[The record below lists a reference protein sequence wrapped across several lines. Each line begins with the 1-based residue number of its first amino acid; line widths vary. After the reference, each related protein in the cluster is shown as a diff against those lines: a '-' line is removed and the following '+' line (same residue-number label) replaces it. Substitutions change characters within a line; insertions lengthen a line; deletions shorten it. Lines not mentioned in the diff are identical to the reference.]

1 MQYDVLDALTLV
13 KSLGVNYPIIN
24 MLECTPTR
32 LITLVVSEHQLKAAC
47 GILENFGA
55 PLIGEFMRPS
65 QISQVLCETNSECVL
80 FPFSPTRKGKEL
92 VQFIA
97 AAVQMGSV
105 GNVKL
110 RALPVLISDTQIQ
123 GCDTESLFIIYL
135 PGALSSIHIPLV
147 NVVPPDEQIE
157 VVDDKIRDLDL
168 AGKCAEEKALMTAAC
183 FLYPSLRNAGKA
195 DEFKQMLKLAS
206 NLVEQEDNNR
216 DPYEAA
222 ELFIEELYLWQER
235 TQFQDVYPL
244 PNLEMSIVSRID
256 NILLYSDRYIY
267 VMDKLFGQ
275 ICQAL
280 LGIFSVDVLKAALTE
295 AGIIYPENTKT
306 YTAKVGYR
314 NIAGE
319 YKRERMIRFRREK
332 LNRAG
337 DMDFVELCKN
347 QRGGQGSAD

>member
-13 KSLGVNYPIIN
+13 KSLGVNYPIIS
-24 MLECTPTR
+24 MIECTPTR

-55 PLIGEFMRPS
+55 PLIGEFMTPS

-92 VQFIA
+92 VRFIA
-97 AAVQMGSV
+97 AAVQMGSI
-105 GNVKL
+105 GNMKL
-110 RALPVLISDTQIQ
+110 RALPVLISDTEIQ
-123 GCDTESLFIIYL
+123 GCDIDNLFVIYL
-135 PGALSSIHIPLV
+135 RGDLSAIHISL
-147 NVVPPDEQIE
+147 NEIVPPDEQLE
-157 VVDDKIRDLDL
+157 VVFDKIRDHLTI
-168 AGKCAEEKALMTAAC
+168 KNTEEKALMISAC
-183 FLYPSLRNAGKA
+183 FLYPYLKKEGKVHK
-195 DEFKQMLKLAS
+195 FMQMLEIAS
-206 NLVEQEDNNR
+206 ALVEQEDNNR

-267 VMDKLFGQ
+267 VKDKLFEQ

-280 LGIFSVDVLKAALTE
+280 LSIFSADVLKAALTE
-295 AGIIYPENTKT
+295 AGIMYPESAKT

-337 DMDFVELCKN
+337 DMDFVELCQN
-347 QRGGQGSAD
+347 QKGGQGSAD

>member
-47 GILENFGA
+47 GILKNFGA
-55 PLIGEFMRPS
+55 PLIGEFMTPS
-65 QISQVLCETNSECVL
+65 QISQVLCEICEGVL

-92 VQFIA
+92 VRFIA
-97 AAVQMGSV
+97 AAVQMGSI
-105 GNVKL
+105 GNMKL

-244 PNLEMSIVSRID
+244 PNLEMSIESRID
-256 NILLYSDRYIY
+256 DILLYTDRYIY
-267 VMDKLFGQ
+267 IKNKLFER

-280 LGIFSVDVLKAALTE
+280 LSIFSADVLKEVLTE
-295 AGIIYPENTKT
+295 AGIVYPDNTKT
-306 YTAKVGYR
+306 YSVKVGYR
-314 NIAGE
+314 NIVGE

-337 DMDFVELCKN
+337 DMDFVELCQN
-347 QRGGQGSAD
+347 QKGGQGSAD